1 MKQIAFISIFSLIGL
16 TLLFGLFLVFV
27 KDPADQT
34 LNIPTHLPTYVS
46 DDNSDIINNEHY
58 ETAKI
63 SLPLM
68 QSAIQN
74 NPYNSVYWL
83 RLTRLHDDINY
94 FENKGEDAS
103 VILSAKIARQLN
115 PDLSVIRKARN
126 AAALPEVQY
135 FPDNP
140 NNAQLD
146 NDRGAEQ

>member
-1 MKQIAFISIFSLIGL
+1 MRQIAFISIFSLIGV

-46 DDNSDIINNEHY
+46 DDNSDSINNEHY
-58 ETAKI
+58 ETAKK

-68 QSAIQN
+68 QRAIQN

-94 FENKGEDAS
+94 FENSADDAS

-115 PDLSVIRKARN
+115 PDLSVIRKSRHSN
-126 AAALPEVQY
+126 ALPEIEY
-135 FPDNP
+135 FQDSQNDDV
-140 NNAQLD
+140 LD
-146 NDRGAEQ
+146 NDGGEQ